1 MRKSFFILSFSI
13 VFLNIS
19 IVFSQDRQI
28 IDSLH
33 NQIKEFE
40 FKKKQTGNVSLSLF
54 DSTIAIVYSDI
65 SYEYW
70 GYSFDTA
77 KAYADKCLE
86 LSNQIGFKPGIAK
99 AYNCLGFIYGDN
111 GEFSKAIN
119 FHQKAL
125 KINQEIGN
133 AAGEATSYNNLGLI
147 YDLQGNYLEALKNYF
162 LSLNIRKALSDIKG
176 QATSYSNISIVYTEQ
191 ANYSEG
197 LKYALIA
204 LKFKKKLGSQKS
216 VANSYSNIAGIYLA
230 LKVYSEAI
238 KNYSIELKIRIEIGD
253 MRGVSTC
260 YSNIG
265 QVLFEQKKYQDAVIK
280 YLEALNIAENIDYK
294 EGIVRAYGNLGIV
307 YNAQKK
313 YEEALKYSCLSL
325 ELSEDLGMKKESIT
339 AYLNIGDVKG
349 KQKKYSE
356 AIIAE
361 EKALSLAIEIGALNE
376 MKDAHGFLADIN
388 SKNNDYK
395 NAYFHHVQFKK
406 LNDSIFNVENSKQ
419 IGDLKTSFE
428 VEKKEV
434 ELKAKAEAEK
444 EKLTAIAE
452 KEKKQQ
458 QTVIYF
464 VILIL
469 LLVLIGSGFLYNRF
483 KITQKQKAI
492 IESQKQIVVE
502 KNHEITQSIQYAL
515 RIQTAILP
523 PLSMFKSYLPNSF
536 ILYKPKDIVA
546 GDFYWLEVVDDLVLF
561 AACDCTGH
569 GVPGAMVSVICHN
582 ALNRSVREFGLTNPA
597 KILDKTAEIVTEN
610 FSKSE
615 ERINDGMDISLCSY
629 NVKTKVLNWSGAN
642 NPLFL
647 LRNGELEEIKANKQP
662 IGASEYASSFN
673 NHTFEL
679 NSGDFIYIFSDGF
692 ADQFGGENGEK
703 KLTKK
708 RFKNLLL
715 EQQSVEINQQEEK
728 LNQFILNYRKNIEQ
742 IDDIL
747 VIGVQII

>member
-1 MRKSFFILSFSI
+1 MRRSFFILSFLI
-13 VFLNIS
+13 IFLNIS
-19 IVFSQDRQI
+19 VAFSQDRQI

-33 NQIKEFE
+33 NKIKEFD
-40 FKKKQTGNVSLSLF
+40 FKKKQMGVNSLSLF
-54 DSTIAIVYSDI
+54 DSTKAIIYSDI

-70 GYSFDTA
+70 GYSYDTA
-77 KAYADKCLE
+77 ITYAEKCLD
-86 LSNQIGFKPGIAK
+86 LSNQIGFKHGIAK
-99 AYNCLGFIYGDN
+99 GYNCLGFIYGDY
-111 GEFSKAIN
+111 GEFEKALS

-125 KINQEIGN
+125 KINQELGN
-133 AAGEATSYNNLGLI
+133 IEGEATSFNNLGLI
-147 YDLQGNYLEALKNYF
+147 YDLQGNYSESLRNHFQSLK
-162 LSLNIRKALSDIKG
+162 LRKEIGDTKAQS
-176 QATSYSNISIVYTEQ
+176 TSYSNISIVYAMQ
-191 ANYSEG
+191 ANYSEA

-204 LKFKKKLGSQKS
+204 LKLKKTFATPKS
-216 VANSYSNIAGIYLA
+216 MANSYGNLAGIYLA
-230 LKVYSEAI
+230 LKIYSEAI
-238 KNYSIELKIRIEIGD
+238 KNYLEELKIRKDIGD
-253 MRGVSTC
+253 KRGVSRC
-260 YSNIG
+260 YGNIG
-265 QVLFEQKKYQDAVIK
+265 RILFEQKKYGDAIVKHMEALKIAEEIDYKEEIVRAYNNLGIIYNEQKK
-280 YLEALNIAENIDYK
+280 YLEALNYSYK
-294 EGIVRAYGNLGIV
+294 S
-307 YNAQKK
+307 
-313 YEEALKYSCLSL
+313 LK
-325 ELSEDLGMKKESIT
+325 LSEDLGLKSEIVIS
-339 AYLNIGDVKG
+339 YLNIGDIKG
-349 KQKKYSE
+349 KQKRFSE

-361 EKALSLAIEIGALNE
+361 EKALALATEIGALNE

-388 SKNNDYK
+388 AENYDYK
-395 NAYFHHVQFKK
+395 KAYFHHVQLKK
-406 LNDSIFNVENSKQ
+406 LNDSIFNIENSKQ

-458 QTVIYF
+458 QIVIYF
-464 VILIL
+464 VIAIL
-469 LLVLIGSGFLYNRF
+469 LLVTVASGFLYNRF

-492 IESQKQIVVE
+492 IEDQKQIVVE

-523 PLSMFKSYLPNSF
+523 PISLFKSYLPNSF

-597 KILDKTAEIVTEN
+597 EILDKTALIVAEN

-615 ERINDGMDISLCSY
+615 ERINDGMDISLCVF
-629 NVKTKVLNWSGAN
+629 NPRTKVLNWSGAN

-647 LRNGELEEIKANKQP
+647 IRKGELEEVKANKQP
-662 IGASEYASSFN
+662 IGASDHIGSFT

-679 NSGDFIYIFSDGF
+679 NTGDYIYIFSDGF
-692 ADQFGGENGEK
+692 ADQFGGESGEK

-715 EQQSVEINQQEEK
+715 EQQTVRISEQEEK
-728 LNQFILNYRKNIEQ
+728 LNEFILNYRKKIEQ
-742 IDDIL
+742 IDDVL